1 MIRAE
6 LAAKLAIEMNVS
18 KQEADRYLLS
28 MIDAITTGLN
38 EDGRVVI
45 QGFGSFKVNEYK
57 ARTGKKPVTG
67 ELISI
72 PARKKP
78 VFQASKEL
86 QRIINNQPRHGIR
99 PLVEASSDISL
110 PV

>member
-6 LAAKLAIEMNVS
+6 LAAKLSAEMMIS
-18 KQEADRYLLS
+18 KQEADRYLLA

-38 EDGRVVI
+38 NDGRVVI

-57 ARTGKKPVTG
+57 ARVGKKPVTG
-67 ELISI
+67 EAISI

-78 VFQASKEL
+78 VFHASKEL
-86 QRIINNQPRHGIR
+86 QRIVNNEPRHGVR
-99 PLVEASSDISL
+99 PSREVVHEVSAS
-110 PV
+110 V